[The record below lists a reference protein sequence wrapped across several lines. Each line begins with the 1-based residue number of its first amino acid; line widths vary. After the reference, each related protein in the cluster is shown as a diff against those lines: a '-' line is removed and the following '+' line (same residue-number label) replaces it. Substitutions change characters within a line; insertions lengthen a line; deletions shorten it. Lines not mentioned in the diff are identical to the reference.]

1 MSRGVRVGALRVLL
15 GIVVVV
21 ALAGIVTGVWFVV
34 QDLSE
39 RGEMFDGLGALIG
52 ALVLAGS
59 VLAGVL
65 AVVAALSAVRRP
77 MVARVIG
84 VLLAL
89 AAAALVYPLAVDTD
103 WGMWLSPFPLAL
115 VVVAVLP
122 DGSAR

>member
-1 MSRGVRVGALRVLL
+1 
-15 GIVVVV
+15 
-21 ALAGIVTGVWFVV
+21 VV

-39 RGEMFDGLGALIG
+39 RGEMFDGLGAAIG
-52 ALVLAGS
+52 AMVLVVSA
-59 VLAGVL
+59 LAGVL

-103 WGMWLSPFPLAL
+103 WGMWLSPFPFVLL
-115 VVVAVLP
+115 MVAVFP
-122 DGSAR
+122 DGSAS